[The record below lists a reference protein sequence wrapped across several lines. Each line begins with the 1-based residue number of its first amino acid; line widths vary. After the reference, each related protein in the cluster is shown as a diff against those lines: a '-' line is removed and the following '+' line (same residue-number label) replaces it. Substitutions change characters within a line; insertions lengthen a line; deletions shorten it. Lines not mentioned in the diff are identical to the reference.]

1 MGKIEDNSNNYTN
14 QLEDKIVELSVQL
27 KVVSNKL
34 KVVNNQNDKLISVL
48 THNLKNPI
56 GIVYSFSDMIL
67 EDTENYDTEKLQ
79 KHLQIINNSSQYA
92 IELLNSFSS
101 FQRIKSQHVEYDF
114 QLKNYTEVLNNV
126 INNFNELVQAKNIE
140 FVKNISAEPIILNID
155 EEKIGLALKNIINN
169 AIRFSNENSKIKI
182 EVVKNNNTINTII
195 SDEGIGILESD
206 LSKIFNEFFVVN
218 TYDVNNKKCIG
229 LGLSIAEK
237 IIKQHAGEISVESIF
252 NKGTT
257 ITITLPIN

>member
-67 EDTENYDTEKLQ
+67 EDIENYDTEKLQ

-92 IELLNSFSS
+92 IELLNSFSR
-101 FQRIKSQHVEYDF
+101 FKTIKSQHVEYDF

-126 INNFNELVQAKNIE
+126 INNFNELVQAKNIS
-140 FVKNISAEPIILNID
+140 VDPIILNID

-237 IIKQHAGEISVESIF
+237 IIKQHAGEISAESIF